1 MVLRALVWR
10 FCYCSVLF
18 SVMRLIMK
26 SKYSIFNFTCSKNLL
41 TRQRAKFK
49 SKRRGDSAY
58 AIATRFTCQRAL
70 CNRGKR
76 QGDSQRLIAT
86 RFTCQRALCNRGKRQ
101 GDSQRVVATR
111 FTCQR
116 ALYNRGKRQGDSP
129 RVIATRF
136 TCQRALCN
144 RGKRQG
150 DSQRVIATRFTCQR
164 ALRNRG
170 KRQGDSQRVVAIR
183 FTCQRALCNRGK
195 RQGDSQRVIATR
207 FTCQRAL
214 CNRGKRQGDSQRVI
228 ATRFTCQR
236 ALCNR
241 GKRQGDSQRVIATR
255 FTCQR
260 ALCNRGKRQ
269 GDSQR
274 VIDTELVHG
283 SSTWVQNR
291 VQLKE
296 KQSRS
301 HEKLLELM
309 SNYENL
315 SETVKALCYVRQS
328 IRLCSETQIYI
339 SDTEDDLGNKSKVN
353 TTYNLR
359 TYDNRKEKTAIYR
372 PLADS
377 SAHLCKVT
385 VQTKHINSDKSNA
398 FNRSS
403 CRSRCITRHL
413 VHVNKRD
420 REPSR
425 ISVKNLVHSMS
436 RNKKRRHKIKSFIR
450 RLIPKSSALHNLLST
465 SYRKYVSEKLANIN
479 MWQFCKLCRASKM
492 Q

>member
-1 MVLRALVWR
+1 M
-10 FCYCSVLF
+10 
-18 SVMRLIMK
+18 
-26 SKYSIFNFTCSKNLL
+26 

-49 SKRRGDSAY
+49 SKRRGDSVY

-70 CNRGKR
+70 C
-76 QGDSQRLIAT
+76 
-86 RFTCQRALCNRGKRQ
+86 
-101 GDSQRVVATR
+101 
-111 FTCQR
+111 
-116 ALYNRGKRQGDSP
+116 NRGKRQGDSP

-150 DSQRVIATRFTCQR
+150 DSQRVI
-164 ALRNRG
+164 
-170 KRQGDSQRVVAIR
+170 
-183 FTCQRALCNRGK
+183 
-195 RQGDSQRVIATR
+195 
-207 FTCQRAL
+207 
-214 CNRGKRQGDSQRVI
+214 
-228 ATRFTCQR
+228 
-236 ALCNR
+236 
-241 GKRQGDSQRVIATR
+241 
-255 FTCQR
+255 
-260 ALCNRGKRQ
+260 
-269 GDSQR
+269 
-274 VIDTELVHG
+274 DTDLVHG

-315 SETVKALCYVRQS
+315 SETVKALCYVRES
-328 IRLCSETQIYI
+328 IRLCSETQIDI

-359 TYDNRKEKTAIYR
+359 TYDNRKEKTAIHR

-398 FNRSS
+398 FNQSS

-425 ISVKNLVHSMS
+425 IPMKKLVHSMS

-465 SYRKYVSEKLANIN
+465 RYRKYVSEKLANIN

-492 Q
+492 QKYIKGKNLKIANMRSGRTLRTLNNTKIQNTSKCNIERIKTSDKRFLFVCGDIQLNPGPVNISSMSVLTTRLTRIGRKPVNTIGDGNCFFRSVSHQLYGTEDRHPQIRALAIQHLINCPEHFVEYNTDQSWLQYLQSMSRLGTWADNIYYTSSC